1 MFKKILTGFLVSFC
15 FVVHAQFW
23 TENSSGFTNN
33 LTGLNRFHV
42 VDENVAWAIAYDGVN
57 TINNVQQFSK
67 TDDSGNTW
75 SAGSFDLGDTG
86 LGISDV
92 SGVDGTT
99 AFVAAHPRQAGQQGG
114 IWKTI
119 DAGMTWTQQT
129 GAAFNS
135 ATSFPNVVHYF
146 DANNGLAIGDPANG
160 YWEIYSSNDG
170 GATYTRI
177 PSSSLPSPLSNETGF
192 LAQFAYSGNSIWFTT
207 SAGRIVHSADRGVS
221 WSVYQ
226 SPLSNFGGTAISGDI
241 SFATATRGVIQDNS
255 GNLYRSTD
263 AGANWTTIVL
273 SGTGAPYGGAITYIP
288 NTTSMVSTGGEVSFA
303 GSSYSRDDGVTW
315 INIDTDQ
322 HVDNVFFNTTV
333 GYSGSFSNATTGQ
346 GVFKYVGNVLSENSI
361 EDRFDLILVH
371 NTVQEHLEITTD
383 QNILS
388 TDIYDLHGRLIT
400 TSTSAIINT
409 NQLKSGIYLAQITTD
424 LGKRTSKFIKQ

>member
-1 MFKKILTGFLVSFC
+1 MFKKMLTGFLVSSC

-23 TENSSGFTNN
+23 TEKSSGFTNN
-33 LTGLNRFHV
+33 LIGLNRFHV

-57 TINNVQQFSK
+57 AINNVQQFSK
-67 TDDSGNTW
+67 TEDSGSTW
-75 SAGSFDLGDTG
+75 TAGSFDLGDTG

-119 DAGMTWTQQT
+119 DAGITWTQQT

-135 ATSFPNVVHYF
+135 AASFPNVVHYF

-226 SPLSNFGGTAISGDI
+226 SPLSNFGGTTIFGDI

-263 AGANWTTIVL
+263 AGANWSTIVL

-333 GYSGSFSNATTGQ
+333 GYSGSFSNANTGQ
-346 GVFKYVGNVLSENSI
+346 GVFIYTENVLSENSI
-361 EDRFDLILVH
+361 EDKFHLILVH
-371 NTVQEHLEITTD
+371 NTVQEQLEITTD

-400 TSTSAIINT
+400 TSTSAVINT

>member
-15 FVVHAQFW
+15 FVAHAQFW
-23 TENSSGFTNN
+23 TENSSGFSNN
-33 LTGLNRFHV
+33 LTGLSKFHV
-42 VDENVAWAIAYDGVN
+42 VDANIAWAVAYDGVN
-57 TINNVQQFSK
+57 TVSNVQQFSK
-67 TDDSGNTW
+67 TDDSGISWT
-75 SAGSFDLGDTG
+75 AGSFNLGDTG

-92 SGVDGTT
+92 SGVDATT
-99 AFVAAHPRQAGQQGG
+99 AFVAAHARQAGQQGG

-119 DAGMTWTQQT
+119 DAGITWTQQT

-160 YWEIYSSNDG
+160 YWEIYTSNDG
-170 GATYTRI
+170 GASYTRI

-192 LAQFAYSGNSIWFTT
+192 LAQFAYSGDSIWFTT
-207 SAGRIVHSADRGVS
+207 SAGRIVHSADKGVN

-226 SPLSNFGGTAISGDI
+226 SPLSDFGGTAISGDI

-255 GNLYRSTD
+255 GNLYRSID
-263 AGANWTTIVL
+263 AGANWNTIVL
-273 SGTGAPYGGAITYIP
+273 SGTGAPYGGAISYIP
-288 NTTSMVSTGGEVSFA
+288 NTTSMVSTGGDINFA
-303 GSSYSRDDGVTW
+303 GSSYSRDDGITW

-322 HVDNVFFNTTV
+322 HVDNAFFSTTV

-346 GVFKYVGNVLSENSI
+346 GVFTYTGNVLSENSI

-371 NTVQEHLEITTD
+371 NNIQEQLEITTN
-383 QNILS
+383 QNIWS
-388 TDIYDLHGRLIT
+388 TNIYDLHGRLIT
-400 TSTSAIINT
+400 TSSSAIINT

-424 LGKRTSKFIKQ
+424 LGKRTSKFIKR

>member
-255 GNLYRSTD
+255 GNLYRSID

-346 GVFKYVGNVLSENSI
+346 GVFKYIGNVLSENSL

-371 NTVQEHLEITTD
+371 NTVQEQLEITTD